1 MTWNLDRKLSEE
13 IEILIL
19 LLFSHTN
26 CRNIGI
32 MQVGKWNQ
40 GKDILQVRQWNK
52 VGTKEKEF

>member
-40 GKDILQVRQWNK
+40 GKDILQVRQ
-52 VGTKEKEF
+52 